1 MSWFIENP
9 FWKDW
14 TNECHSFDRSI
25 EDLWQRE
32 DLTEAQKEDMQNQW
46 LESFNKKMNNKQKGE
61 IK

>member
-14 TNECHSFDRSI
+14 TYECHSFDRSI

-32 DLTEAQKEDMQNQW
+32 DLTDIEKESFQVVM
-46 LESFNKKMNNKQKGE
+46 LENFNKKMNNKLKGRD
-61 IK
+61 